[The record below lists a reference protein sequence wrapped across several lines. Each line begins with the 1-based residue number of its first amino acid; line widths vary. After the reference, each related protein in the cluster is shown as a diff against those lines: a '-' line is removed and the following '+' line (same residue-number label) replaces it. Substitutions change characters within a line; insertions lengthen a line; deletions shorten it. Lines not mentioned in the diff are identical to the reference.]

1 MSLGQLDHKTFPII
15 LLKTLIRELIM
26 GAFSGIIVVFIP
38 ILLIENKLQVSKSS
52 LLNNHQAALATCD
65 KA

>member
-1 MSLGQLDHKTFPII
+1 
-15 LLKTLIRELIM
+15 M